1 METKLLV
8 NALAVTLHN
17 LFTIIWMGGLL
28 ITVLSFLPALKKA
41 LGPGPQVKKVMAAFQ
56 QKQSIWVYISIMV
69 LVITGLMLGKQNE
82 NFAGLFKF
90 HNLYSWILSIKHILV
105 ILMIAI
111 SIFRSQIVNLI
122 AVNNPKKQEK
132 LNFILLISNTA
143 LAFLVIIS
151 SSFLTAFTS

>member
-1 METKLLV
+1 METKLFVSALV
-8 NALAVTLHN
+8 ATLHN

-56 QKQSIWVYISIMV
+56 QKQSIWVYISIIV

-90 HNLYSWILSIKHILV
+90 HNFYSWILSIKHILV
-105 ILMIAI
+105 ILMIVI

-132 LNFILLISNTA
+132 LNFLLLISNTA

-151 SSFLTAFTS
+151 SSFLTAFTN

>member
-8 NALAVTLHN
+8 SALVATLHN

-56 QKQSIWVYISIMV
+56 QKQSICVYISIIV

-82 NFAGLFKF
+82 NFASLFKF
-90 HNLYSWILSIKHILV
+90 QNLYSWILSIKHILV
-105 ILMIAI
+105 ILMIVI